1 MTYLRGEDYLELMS
15 STNYPPPLK
24 YNDDVRHHDV
34 TVVRWRRRGTG
45 WTGGFRGVEVC
56 KPLAGL
62 LLPFVRACVPQACA
76 RARLFR
82 RTLSRL
88 SPRDLPRPC
97 RPRDALPQAV
107 NKKKCVNVK
116 TRFDQSKCNA
126 SAETNESVLSSLFA
140 FLAYV
145 YTNLCQICQVSS
157 NLSMSSC

>member
-1 MTYLRGEDYLELMS
+1 MRYLRGEDYKELIS
-15 STNYPPPLK
+15 STNYQPPLK

-76 RARLFR
+76 RARSFR

-107 NKKKCVNVK
+107 NKK
-116 TRFDQSKCNA
+116 NA
-126 SAETNESVLSSLFA
+126 WMLRRDLISQNAMEVLKQIKVFCRPCF

-145 YTNLCQICQVSS
+145 YNKLCQLCQVSR
-157 NLSMSSC
+157 NLSKQC